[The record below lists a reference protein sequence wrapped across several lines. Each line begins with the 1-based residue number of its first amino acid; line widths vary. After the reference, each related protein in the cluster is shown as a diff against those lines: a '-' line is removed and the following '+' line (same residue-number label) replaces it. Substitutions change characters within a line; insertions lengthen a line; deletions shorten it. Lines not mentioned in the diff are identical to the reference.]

1 MRALR
6 YDRVLAGTALALILA
21 ALPGIS
27 HAAPDTPAGLEA
39 AVPMPEAPLPPPT
52 IADVSPAP
60 ATEAPVTTSTV
71 TAPAPSAV
79 PTQEAAPQIANVAP
93 AETVAPDPLAALDPA
108 DRPIAE
114 KMRDLLAAKVDKIF
128 ANKKERAAVEAFYQN
143 RTLAPLWL
151 EKGVQSARASA
162 AIARLKSSDA
172 DGLDPHDYRI
182 PALSAASPEA
192 LAEAELKLTATMLT
206 FARHLQAGRFP
217 QARIGQNI
225 EMPQQPPDQADVL
238 AKLADADIA
247 KALDGFAPP
256 HPGYRR
262 LKAVLADMRGKSGG
276 GANQMAEGEPLKL
289 TKFLM
294 EDPRVPIL
302 RERLGVAGDPS
313 DLRYDAKLADA
324 VKKFQRA
331 NDINATGT
339 LDARTVKELNGPP
352 RSQQIDVIVAN
363 MERWRWLPRDP
374 GHVHVIVNIPEYTLR
389 VMKDG
394 GVHWSTRIVV
404 GKPNLQTP
412 LLTASMKYI
421 TVNPT
426 WNVPPSII
434 QNEYLPALAQDPTVL
449 TRMGLKLEHNRDGT
463 VHIYQPPGEGNAL
476 GRVRFNFPNRFLVYQ
491 HDTPD
496 KNLFS
501 HDARAYSHGCMRV
514 QDPPKYAEVLLNLV
528 RPTEG
533 WSAERIKKMY
543 GTSEVDIQF
552 PTHIPVHLTYQ
563 TASVED
569 GKLTVRKDIYGYD
582 AKMIAAIKS
591 ERGMVEMAQ
600 ERPRDNSGGG
610 GVKRARLQQPQQQ
623 QPAQS
628 PSFFDWFGGN
638 RNNNP
643 QNAQNAQSPQRR
655 IR

>member
-1 MRALR
+1 MRTLR
-6 YDRVLAGTALALILA
+6 YDRVLAGTALVLILA
-21 ALPGIS
+21 ASPGIS
-27 HAAPDTPAGLEA
+27 QTAPNAPAAFEA

-52 IADVSPAP
+52 IADINPAP
-60 ATEAPVTTSTV
+60 ATEAPAITGTV
-71 TAPAPSAV
+71 AAPAPAAV
-79 PTQEAAPQIANVAP
+79 PAQNAAPQIANVAP

-128 ANKKERAAVEAFYQN
+128 ANKKERAAAEAFYQN

-151 EKGVQSARASA
+151 EKGVVSARASA
-162 AIARLKSSDA
+162 AIARLKSSNA
-172 DGLDPHDYRI
+172 DGLDPNDYRI

-225 EMPQQPPDQADVL
+225 EMPQQPPDPADVL

-256 HPGYRR
+256 HPGYRK
-262 LKAVLADMRGKSGG
+262 LKAMLADMRGKAGG
-276 GANQMAEGEPLKL
+276 GTHQMAEGEPLRL
-289 TKFLM
+289 TKVLT
-294 EDPRVPIL
+294 EDPRVPML

-324 VKKFQRA
+324 VKKYQRA
-331 NDINATGT
+331 NDINVTGT

-352 RSQQIDVIVAN
+352 RSQHIDVIIAN
-363 MERWRWLPRDP
+363 MERWRWVPRDL
-374 GHVHVIVNIPEYTLR
+374 GNVHVIVNIPEYTLR

-404 GKPNLQTP
+404 GKPHLQTP

-434 QNEYLPALAQDPTVL
+434 NNEYLPALAQDPTVL
-449 TRMGLKLEHNRDGT
+449 TRMGLKMEHNRDGT
-463 VHIYQPPGEGNAL
+463 VHIYQPPGDGNAL

-501 HDARAYSHGCMRV
+501 HEARAYSHGCMRV

-533 WSAERIKKMY
+533 WTAERIKKMY
-543 GTSEVDIQF
+543 GNSEVDIQF

-563 TASVED
+563 TASVDD
-569 GKLTVRKDIYGYD
+569 GKLVVRKDIYGYD

-610 GVKRARLQQPQQQ
+610 GVKRARLQQP
-623 QPAQS
+623 PTQS
-628 PSFFDWFGGN
+628 ASFFDSWFGGN
-638 RNNNP
+638 RTPPQNVPNP
-643 QNAQNAQSPQRR
+643 QQQQRR
-655 IR
+655 FR